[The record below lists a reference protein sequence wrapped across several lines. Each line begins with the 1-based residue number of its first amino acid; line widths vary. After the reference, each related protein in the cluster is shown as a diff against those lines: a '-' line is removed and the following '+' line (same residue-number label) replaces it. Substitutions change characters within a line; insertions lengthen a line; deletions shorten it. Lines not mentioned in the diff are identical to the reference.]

1 MSADYEPGTV
11 AKATVLGVEGVR
23 VARYDAGWVRLDDP
37 DIFYSDKD
45 CDDMVTD
52 VCPLVVLDF
61 TPSPAHLPQL
71 LRLLRDNFWPD
82 LADQIEAQT
91 KPPRIPEP
99 GTWGIVKARLTSIP
113 GGREWTAVRT
123 PKDGWRVDDG
133 GMFEWDELIDPVL
146 IREGVE
152 S

>member
-82 LADQIEAQT
+82 LAGQIEAQT

-99 GTWGIVKARLTSIP
+99 GLWGVVEAATNFPTRRWVHHEEERWISDTGAILRWEDL
-113 GGREWTAVRT
+113 R
-123 PKDGWRVDDG
+123 
-133 GMFEWDELIDPVL
+133 DPVL